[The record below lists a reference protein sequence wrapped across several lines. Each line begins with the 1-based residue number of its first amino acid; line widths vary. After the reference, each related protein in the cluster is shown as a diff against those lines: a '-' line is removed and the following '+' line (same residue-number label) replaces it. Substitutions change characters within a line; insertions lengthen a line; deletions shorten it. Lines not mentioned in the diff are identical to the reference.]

1 MYGFIWLAVVAMLSF
16 LAGLYLAEVQFPRE
30 RLAGIRQARES
41 ARRRVALRRLRR
53 LSRDEKAEAELDE
66 IFKRIG
72 V

>member
-1 MYGFIWLAVVAMLSF
+1 MYGFFWLIAIALLAF
-16 LAGLYLAEVQFPRE
+16 LAGLYAAEFQFPRE
-30 RLAGIRQARES
+30 RLAGIRQARAS
-41 ARRRVALRRLRR
+41 ARRRVTTRRLRR